1 MCTQVMPESMGNIF
15 QTVIE
20 DYHTTG
26 LGLSREVNGLDKICS
41 LCLGLG
47 QATKVAN

>member
-1 MCTQVMPESMGNIF
+1 MPVSMGNIF

-26 LGLSREVNGLDKICS
+26 LGLSREVNGLDMICS